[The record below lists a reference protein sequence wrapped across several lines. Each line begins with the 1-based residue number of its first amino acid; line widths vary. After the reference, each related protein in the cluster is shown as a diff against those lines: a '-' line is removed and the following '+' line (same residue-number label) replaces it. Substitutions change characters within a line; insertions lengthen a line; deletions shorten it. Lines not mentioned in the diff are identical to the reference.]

1 MTAVVMEILMIKA
14 RAITTTLII
23 GIMTITLIMTI
34 VRIIQEMLKKVTKI
48 TTPSVIMW
56 TRRMKRTRRREEN
69 LEEREDGVC
78 FHE

>member
-1 MTAVVMEILMIKA
+1 
-14 RAITTTLII
+14 
-23 GIMTITLIMTI
+23 
-34 VRIIQEMLKKVTKI
+34 
-48 TTPSVIMW
+48 VIMW